1 VRKYLFWILIR
12 VLFSCVTCL
21 VVSGGK
27 DSSDCRNEGNP
38 VQVLVHYWCSA
49 YRRAHAQKL
58 AATGASIVE
67 IIDRFGSDHL
77 FADAKDLESF
87 WTEGFDMVQTENFN
101 PECAVMRGRFIR
113 EDVAIVLVR
122 VFYED
127 CITLS
132 NEERIQKFSEL
143 HSFCTS
149 ERQRELDDFGA
160 VHRRRGP

>member
-1 VRKYLFWILIR
+1 M
-12 VLFSCVTCL
+12 
-21 VVSGGK
+21 
-27 DSSDCRNEGNP
+27 
-38 VQVLVHYWCSA
+38 QVLVHSWCSA
-49 YRRAHAQKL
+49 YRRADAQKL

-122 VFYED
+122 VFYIVLVRVFYED

-143 HSFCTS
+143 HSFVLAKDNGNWTISAQFIVEEALSHGVQDKAELALAAS
-149 ERQRELDDFGA
+149 EVEVCRQPAECF
-160 VHRRRGP
+160 